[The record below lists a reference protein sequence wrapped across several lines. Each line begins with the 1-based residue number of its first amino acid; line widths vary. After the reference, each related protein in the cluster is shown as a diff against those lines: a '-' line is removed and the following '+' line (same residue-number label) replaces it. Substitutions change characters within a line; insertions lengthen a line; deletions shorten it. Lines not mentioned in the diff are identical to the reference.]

1 MQVVDHHLE
10 EVPGLYG
17 GLRIEEKILQRIWKE
32 GLFNQQNLKTECG
45 KLVQIIDPGT
55 WNQGEEGPDFK
66 NAVLQMNEN
75 KIFGDIEV
83 HFHGKDWERHG
94 HHKDENFKK
103 VILQVCLFPDDKI
116 GTGKISC
123 SASKTLPQLTL
134 LSKLFKGLEEYG
146 EQWAIEALA
155 DYNSSQKGPKK
166 PAGIEKNIFVYAFQR
181 WTQKRNFASKRI
193 KKKGW
198 NEACHQW
205 FLEILGYPRNKKP
218 MHEIAE
224 IYPLTEWDKE
234 IFPEKIYVET
244 MGWKTKGMRP
254 ANRPVIR
261 LQQYKDLMSFQPT
274 WVNDLK
280 HYTFPES
287 SNPETENRNSLSLS
301 KLSLEWQ
308 RKSLHGLFSKNKA
321 NTLMVDCCLPLW
333 SSFHDI
339 EAFAA
344 WYHWPCGDFPDSFK
358 QIADDWGLKHTGESL
373 SNGTQQGIMQHLLLD
388 RIRSS
393 AQ

>member
-32 GLFNQQNLKTECG
+32 GLFNQQNLKTDCG

-134 LSKLFKGLEEYG
+134 LSKLFKGLEEYA
-146 EQWAIEALA
+146 EQWAIEALD
-155 DYNSSQKGPKK
+155 DYNTSPKGPKK
-166 PAGIEKNIFVYAFQR
+166 PAGIEKNIFRLRIPKMDAKKEFCLKKNQE
-181 WTQKRNFASKRI
+181 KR
-193 KKKGW
+193 
-198 NEACHQW
+198 
-205 FLEILGYPRNKKP
+205 LERSMSP
-218 MHEIAE
+218 MV
-224 IYPLTEWDKE
+224 
-234 IFPEKIYVET
+234 F
-244 MGWKTKGMRP
+244 G
-254 ANRPVIR
+254 NIR
-261 LQQYKDLMSFQPT
+261 LPKKQKT
-274 WVNDLK
+274 NA
-280 HYTFPES
+280 
-287 SNPETENRNSLSLS
+287 RNS
-301 KLSLEWQ
+301 
-308 RKSLHGLFSKNKA
+308 RNI
-321 NTLMVDCCLPLW
+321 
-333 SSFHDI
+333 SFD
-339 EAFAA
+339 
-344 WYHWPCGDFPDSFK
+344 GM
-358 QIADDWGLKHTGESL
+358 G
-373 SNGTQQGIMQHLLLD
+373 
-388 RIRSS
+388 
-393 AQ
+393 

>member
-1 MQVVDHHLE
+1 MRIEFHFQICEMQVVDHHLE

-17 GLRIEEKILQRIWKE
+17 GVRIEEKILQRIWKE

-166 PAGIEKNIFVYAFQR
+166 PAGIEKNVSLDVSVEPATSCPVHVLLKAITFVPF
-181 WTQKRNFASKRI
+181 
-193 KKKGW
+193 
-198 NEACHQW
+198 
-205 FLEILGYPRNKKP
+205 
-218 MHEIAE
+218 
-224 IYPLTEWDKE
+224 
-234 IFPEKIYVET
+234 
-244 MGWKTKGMRP
+244 
-254 ANRPVIR
+254 
-261 LQQYKDLMSFQPT
+261 
-274 WVNDLK
+274 
-280 HYTFPES
+280 
-287 SNPETENRNSLSLS
+287 S
-301 KLSLEWQ
+301 KLNIVL
-308 RKSLHGLFSKNKA
+308 G
-321 NTLMVDCCLPLW
+321 TL
-333 SSFHDI
+333 
-339 EAFAA
+339 A
-344 WYHWPCGDFPDSFK
+344 
-358 QIADDWGLKHTGESL
+358 LK
-373 SNGTQQGIMQHLLLD
+373 
-388 RIRSS
+388 SS
-393 AQ
+393 ALLIDFMGFVKCKV